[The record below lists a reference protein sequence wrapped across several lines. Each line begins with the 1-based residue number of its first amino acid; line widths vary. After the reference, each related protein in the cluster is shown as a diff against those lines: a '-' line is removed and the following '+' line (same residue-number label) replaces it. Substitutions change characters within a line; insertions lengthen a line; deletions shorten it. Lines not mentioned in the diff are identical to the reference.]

1 MMFNFFNSEVEVST
15 DSSGY
20 VTISSYF
27 GSNFYH
33 RLHKLTSGKVDVLF
47 KKCDRFKITYPS
59 FFSFEVYEIMKYLY
73 SHGGYGINKAAI
85 LNTLNYLDSH
95 NDINPQPKIN
105 LDLNILPKI
114 MTYPLLDHQLKV
126 AHTYADIVNKMGY
139 RGMLLYGSVG
149 SGKTMTSLAIAEA
162 LHSEKIVIIAPN
174 QTIYK
179 VWIHSLEDEL
189 YLEKQ
194 PYHLA
199 GAGEYED
206 ERFIISNYEQLPRLI
221 ELVDKIKG
229 YKCSVIVD
237 ESHNFADPK
246 SNRTKALIEF
256 VNKLDSDNN
265 ILMSGTPIKSGVA
278 ELGTIF
284 SILYRTFNSK
294 EISDSFYNFYKHANG
309 FVSNLLQA
317 RFGEATAVVKR
328 EVLNLEPLT
337 TNYIDVK
344 IPDAKRYTLK
354 NIKVELRKY
363 IKEKTLYYI
372 DAMPK
377 LKEAYD
383 SWYNYAKNK
392 LITEGYPSSEF
403 TTYERNRAIVIAAYE
418 DNKLYT
424 VKEIL
429 LKVNNFED
437 NVLVPALPDRA
448 SKDIFKEAKTA
459 TKYLVLK
466 IQGEA
471 LANVVMK
478 ARIDAHVAM
487 AKEFNYLDVI
497 NSTSKKTIIFSNYID
512 VCNAA
517 YNATKRLKYKP
528 IAVYG
533 DTTKDLNTN
542 VGIFTNNS
550 NSVNPLITTYK
561 SLSTGVPLIA
571 ANVVLILD
579 LPFRMY
585 MYEQA
590 IARVWRLGQDEKVYV
605 YILRLDTGDE
615 DNING
620 RNIDIIKFFK
630 EEVEAITGIKT
641 DMDIED
647 SVVSNECY
655 RPEYGVANERYRD
668 MLSIEHYDTDRSIQI
683 GSNVLLGW

>member
-33 RLHKLTSGKVDVLF
+33 RLHRLTSGKVDVLF

-95 NDINPQPKIN
+95 NDTNSQSKIN
-105 LDLNILPKI
+105 LDLDILPKI
-114 MTYPLLDHQLKV
+114 MTYQLLDHQLKV

-179 VWIHSLEDEL
+179 VWVHALEDEL

-194 PYHLA
+194 PYYLV
-199 GAGEYED
+199 GTGDYKD
-206 ERFIISNYEQLPRLI
+206 ERFIISNYEQLPSLI

-284 SILYRTFNSK
+284 SILYSNFNSK

-354 NIKVELRKY
+354 NIRVELRKY
-363 IKEKTLYYI
+363 IKERTLYYI

-392 LITEGYPSSEF
+392 LIKEGYPSSEF
-403 TTYERNRAIVIAAYE
+403 TTYERNRAMVIAAYE

-424 VKEIL
+424 VKDIL

-459 TKYLVLK
+459 TKYLALK

-550 NSVNPLITTYK
+550 NNINPLITTYK
-561 SLSTGVPLIA
+561 SLSTGVPLTA

-605 YILRLDTGDE
+605 YILRLDTADE
-615 DNING
+615 DNINS

-641 DMDIED
+641 DMNIED
-647 SVVSNECY
+647 SVVSNEGY
-655 RPEYGVANERYRD
+655 KEL
-668 MLSIEHYDTDRSIQI
+668 LSIESYDTDRSIRV
-683 GSNVLLGW
+683 GSKVLLGW

>member
-1 MMFNFFNSEVEVST
+1 MFNFFNSEVEVNT

-33 RLHKLTSGKVDVLF
+33 RLHRLTSGKVDVLF
-47 KKCDRFKITYPS
+47 KRCDRFKITYPS

-95 NDINPQPKIN
+95 NDINSQPKVS
-105 LDLNILPKI
+105 LDLDILPKI
-114 MTYPLLDHQLKV
+114 MTYQLLDHQLKV
-126 AHTYADIVNKMGY
+126 AHTYEDIVNKMGY

-189 YLEKQ
+189 YLKKQ
-194 PYHLA
+194 PYHLV
-199 GAGEYED
+199 GTGEYED

-256 VNKLDSDNN
+256 INKLDSNNN

-284 SILYRTFNSK
+284 SILYRNFNSK
-294 EISDSFYNFYKHANG
+294 EISDSFYNFYKYAND
-309 FVSNLLQA
+309 FISNLLQA

-354 NIKVELRKY
+354 NIRVELRKY
-363 IKEKTLYYI
+363 IKERTLYYI

-377 LKEAYD
+377 LKEAYN

-392 LITEGYPSSEF
+392 LIREGYPSSEF
-403 TTYERNRAIVIAAYE
+403 TTYERSRAIVIEAYE

-424 VKEIL
+424 VKDIL

-459 TKYLVLK
+459 TKYLALK

-550 NSVNPLITTYK
+550 NNVNPLITTYK
-561 SLSTGVPLIA
+561 SLSTGVPLTA

-605 YILRLDTGDE
+605 YILRLDTADE
-615 DNING
+615 DNINS

-641 DMDIED
+641 DMDIEY
-647 SVVSNECY
+647 SVVSNEGY
-655 RPEYGVANERYRD
+655 KELLGVESYN
-668 MLSIEHYDTDRSIQI
+668 IDRSIHV
-683 GSNVLLGW
+683 GSKVLLGW

>member
-33 RLHKLTSGKVDVLF
+33 RLHRLTSGKVDVLF
-47 KKCDRFKITYPS
+47 KRCDRFKITYPS

-73 SHGGYGINKAAI
+73 NRGGYGINKAAI

-95 NDINPQPKIN
+95 NDINPQPKVN
-105 LDLNILPKI
+105 LDLDILPKI
-114 MTYPLLDHQLKV
+114 MTYQLLDHQLKV
-126 AHTYADIVNKMGY
+126 AHTYEDIVNKMGY

-194 PYHLA
+194 PYYLV
-199 GAGEYED
+199 GAGDYED

-221 ELVDKIKG
+221 ELVDKIKD

-256 VNKLDSDNN
+256 VNKLDSNNN

-284 SILYRTFNSK
+284 SILYRNFNSK
-294 EISDSFYNFYKHANG
+294 EISDSFYNFYKYANG

-337 TNYIDVK
+337 TSYIDVK
-344 IPDAKRYTLK
+344 LPDANRYTLK
-354 NIKVELRKY
+354 NIRVELRKY
-363 IKEKTLYYI
+363 IKERTLYYI
-372 DAMPK
+372 GVMPK

-383 SWYNYAKNK
+383 SWYRYAKDK
-392 LITEGYPSSEF
+392 LIKEGYPSSEF
-403 TTYERNRAIVIAAYE
+403 ITYERNRSIVIEAYE
-418 DNKLYT
+418 SNKLYT
-424 VKEIL
+424 VKDIL

-459 TKYLVLK
+459 TKYLALK

-471 LANVVMK
+471 LANVVIK

-497 NSTSKKTIIFSNYID
+497 NSTAKKTIIFSNYID

-550 NSVNPLITTYK
+550 NNANPLITTYK
-561 SLSTGVPLIA
+561 SLSTGVPLTA

-590 IARVWRLGQDEKVYV
+590 IARVWRLGQDDKVYV

-615 DNING
+615 NNINS

-647 SVVSNECY
+647 NVVSNEGYKELLSVECY
-655 RPEYGVANERYRD
+655 N
-668 MLSIEHYDTDRSIQI
+668 INRSIQV
-683 GSNVLLGW
+683 GSKVLLGW